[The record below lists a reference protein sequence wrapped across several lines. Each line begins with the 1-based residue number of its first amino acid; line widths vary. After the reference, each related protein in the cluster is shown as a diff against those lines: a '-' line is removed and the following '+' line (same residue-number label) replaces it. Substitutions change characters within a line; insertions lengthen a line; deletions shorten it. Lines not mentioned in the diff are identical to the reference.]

1 MPEGRRRR
9 RVGRGRRTRFK
20 KKMMLSNIT
29 LAY

>member
-1 MPEGRRRR
+1 MPEGRRR